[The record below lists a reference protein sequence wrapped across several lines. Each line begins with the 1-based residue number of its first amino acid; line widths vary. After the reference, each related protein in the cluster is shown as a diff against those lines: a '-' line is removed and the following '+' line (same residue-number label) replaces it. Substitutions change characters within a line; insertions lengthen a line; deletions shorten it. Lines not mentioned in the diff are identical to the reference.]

1 MKGEYLSARD
11 LDGHGTHVA
20 STAAGSYVKNASQN
34 GLAAGWARGGAPRAR
49 LAIYKVGWGSPAYGS
64 VAAVLAAIDDAIYDG
79 VDVLSVSLAVAEDF
93 WVLPSLH
100 AVMKGIAVVCAAG
113 NYGPDPQTVSNTAPW
128 VLTVAASSIDR
139 SFPTGITLGNNQTLT
154 VSEIM
159 AFPNFQRLKIEVG
172 VFLRGSRYTT
182 ETRI

>member
-11 LDGHGTHVA
+11 LGGHGTHVA

-49 LAIYKVGWGSPAYGS
+49 LAIYKALWGNPTYGS
-64 VAAVLAAIDDAIYDG
+64 TAAVLAAIDDAIYDG
-79 VDVLSVSLAVAEDF
+79 VDVLSLSIGGDGSWAF
-93 WVLPSLH
+93 PSLH
-100 AVMKGIAVVCAAG
+100 AVMKGIAVVYAAG
-113 NYGPDPQTVSNTAPW
+113 NDGPNPEKIFNTSPW

-139 SFPTGITLGNNQTLT
+139 SFPTGITLGNNQTLA

-159 AFPNFQRLKIEVG
+159 AFSNLQRLKIEVG
-172 VFLRGSRYTT
+172 VFLRGSRNTT